1 MRFAS
6 LLVVV
11 SSLALA
17 QGIPLKSGAGSDLA
31 TVNSAKS
38 LLVVRGAST
47 TATYICSAGG
57 LATTAAY
64 AISLESE
71 VSRGFKIQKICVG
84 SSAATAAA
92 LQTVTV
98 RRQTAASSGGTVITA
113 EGTGTSGV
121 SKMDPADGNWGGI
134 CRLTGTAGA
143 AGAAGSSE
151 VEVGSTGRG
160 RGVSAQC
167 AQGLGQTSTG
177 SGATAR
183 TERTTTGAGATSCM
197 CGLSPVLNAAAPA
210 TVAASTRI
218 ADFIIG
224 SSET

>member
-143 AGAAGSSE
+143 AGALLDTWGWTVPE
-151 VEVGSTGRG
+151 
-160 RGVSAQC
+160 
-167 AQGLGQTSTG
+167 L
-177 SGATAR
+177 
-183 TERTTTGAGATSCM
+183 GAGAADPGGPAVYCRTYGDESEKAPTVVSGVANGVDVRVTAAGAG
-197 CGLSPVLNAAAPA
+197 GL
-210 TVAASTRI
+210 ASG
-218 ADFIIG
+218 FISI
-224 SSET
+224 TFTAL